1 MDAFNRERAGCA
13 YFFAVPGLVY
23 GIFTSRL
30 PAIKSLVGADDSM
43 IGFLLLA
50 FGAASFAGLVG
61 SRPVLARFSAKA
73 VIGVAGLIM
82 PAALTVGALGL
93 NYAFLVGF
101 CLLGGFAGGL
111 CEVAMNAQGMLI
123 EREYRRLCM
132 SSLHACFSL
141 GGMAGS
147 VSGAIFAFF
156 GLSAALNF
164 FVACFCYL
172 LLLPLA
178 YGRIRA
184 RRPEPERIEK
194 RGAKAGRLPPFI
206 YFCGLLSMCCYVSE
220 GSVGEWGSI
229 LLHSVKGAP
238 QDQAALVFACFCA
251 SMVIFRFLGDR
262 LRQRIGDRLLASLG
276 ALLGALCMAV
286 VLISPSAP
294 VCLCAYTLMGVGF
307 APIVPILFS
316 RAGDC
321 GGEQAARV
329 SSAMSILSYTGL
341 LVFPPVLGVLGD
353 HIGLD
358 NALWIIAACCLCVCL
373 GCWRLLGR
381 NCAQPAA

>member
-1 MDAFNRERAGCA
+1 MNAFNRERAGCA
-13 YFFAVPGLVY
+13 YFFAVPGLAY

-50 FGAASFAGLVG
+50 FGAASFLGLIG
-61 SRPVLARFSAKA
+61 SRAVLARFSAKA
-73 VIGVAGLIM
+73 VIGLAAVIM
-82 PAALTVGALGL
+82 PLALTVGALGL

-123 EREYRRLCM
+123 EREYGRLCM

-147 VSGAIFAFF
+147 ISGAAFAFF

-164 FVACFCYL
+164 FVVSFCYL
-172 LLLPLA
+172 LLLPVA
-178 YGRIRA
+178 FGRISAWRPRA
-184 RRPEPERIEK
+184 DSNKRR
-194 RGAKAGRLPPFI
+194 GSGSGRLPRFI
-206 YFCGLLSMCCYVSE
+206 YFCGILSMCCYVSE

-262 LRQRIGDRLLASLG
+262 LRQRLGDRLLASLG
-276 ALLGALCMAV
+276 GLLGAFCMGV
-286 VLISPSAP
+286 VLLSPSAL
-294 VCLCAYTLMGVGF
+294 VCLCAYALMGVGF

-321 GGEQAARV
+321 GGEQAANV
-329 SSAMSILSYTGL
+329 SSVMSILSYTGL
-341 LVFPPVLGVLGD
+341 LVFPPVLGMLGD
-353 HIGLD
+353 HIGLER
-358 NALWIIAACCLCVCL
+358 ALWIIAALCLCVCL
-373 GCWRLLGR
+373 GCRRLLAMR
-381 NCAQPAA
+381 CD